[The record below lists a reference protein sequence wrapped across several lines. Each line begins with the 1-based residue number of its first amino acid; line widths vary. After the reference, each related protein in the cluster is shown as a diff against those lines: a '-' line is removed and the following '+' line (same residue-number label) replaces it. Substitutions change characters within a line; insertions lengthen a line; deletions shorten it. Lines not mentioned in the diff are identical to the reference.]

1 MSEGIFDPNVQL
13 NEMMEVVS
21 DSNIAEND
29 ISAIGDVFGGFD
41 ITNIE
46 ENKEY
51 LLVGL
56 LILCVIGYYTYNN
69 ILQMNDSIAD
79 TINIEDEKK
88 SKETKKKQD

>member
-21 DSNIAEND
+21 DSNLAEND
-29 ISAIGDVFGGFD
+29 ISVIGDVFNGVD
-41 ITNIE
+41 ITKIE

-69 ILQMNDSIAD
+69 ILQMNDSID
-79 TINIEDEKK
+79 LDDEK
-88 SKETKKKQD
+88 ED

>member
-29 ISAIGDVFGGFD
+29 ISAIRDVFGGFD

-79 TINIEDEKK
+79 TINIEDETK